1 MDSIYLELKKKH
13 QENYEIPKLRLWAR
27 MIVGGLHGSTDKP
40 PDIPAFHCGEPKKRK
55 ESIAGAFSGAVD
67 AFVKLVEQ
75 KSPQRNHGS
84 SPAKECTSIVA
95 VSPAKVVDLRMKNLE
110 QLRYLQGLFEDGIVS
125 QEELNEQKSML
136 MHGLTNS

>member
-1 MDSIYLELKKKH
+1 MKLCSGVRQGLVSRKNDDVVSKTQSKEAEVDSIYLELKKKH
-13 QENYEIPKLRLWAR
+13 QVSYEIPKLRLWAR

-67 AFVKLVEQ
+67 AFVKSVEQ

-84 SPAKECTSIVA
+84 SPATDCTAVVA
-95 VSPAKVVDLRMKNLE
+95 VSPAKVVDL
-110 QLRYLQGLFEDGIVS
+110 
-125 QEELNEQKSML
+125 
-136 MHGLTNS
+136 